1 MRKCRSLKQRH
12 WQFQTPAAREC
23 LPKCCHSGLPKW
35 KKNRHTSFPTKE
47 IHPAREKRLQHRKFT
62 NPSEMCLRV
71 SILTVINCKELLHH
85 TDNRCSGWPLY
96 GTELTKYV
104 CTFASTW
111 TYHNKATCVF
121 NALAVDRE
129 GLKPFRT
136 FQYQR
141 KTCLAFP
148 VFLFPESPL
157 PGGKDKDIEPGT
169 ASCCN
174 NPVWLCGALQSPCYN
189 ALSTSLSCCPVEI
202 RQSIQ
207 IPNIYSILIFFL
219 QADTKA

>member
-1 MRKCRSLKQRH
+1 MD
-12 WQFQTPAAREC
+12 
-23 LPKCCHSGLPKW
+23 LPQQS
-35 KKNRHTSFPTKE
+35 
-47 IHPAREKRLQHRKFT
+47 
-62 NPSEMCLRV
+62 
-71 SILTVINCKELLHH
+71 
-85 TDNRCSGWPLY
+85 
-96 GTELTKYV
+96 
-104 CTFASTW
+104 
-111 TYHNKATCVF
+111 VF

-174 NPVWLCGALQSPCYN
+174 NHVWLCGALQSPCYN

-207 IPNIYSILIFFL
+207 IPNIYSILIFFYRQTL
-219 QADTKA
+219 RLRKILWPACDPTDNKTKSLKDSDSWNCGDILGWSSISLETVPADVIKMS